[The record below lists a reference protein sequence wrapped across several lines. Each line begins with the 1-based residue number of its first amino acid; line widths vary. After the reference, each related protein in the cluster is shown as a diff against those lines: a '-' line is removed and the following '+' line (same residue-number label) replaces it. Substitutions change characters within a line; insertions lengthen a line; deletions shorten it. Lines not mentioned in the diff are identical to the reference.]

1 MRGPVIASLVTVSI
15 AVLAA
20 PAAAS
25 PPDGSPAS
33 CNGIR
38 SSVDA
43 STRTRDDVAVLFAR
57 SNPAG
62 LRNIGQYYTPV
73 ARAHAGS
80 YSACTALTPPLTL
93 PARP

>member
-1 MRGPVIASLVTVSI
+1 MRGPVIASLVTISI
-15 AVLAA
+15 AVLTV

-43 STRTRDDVAVLFAR
+43 STRSRDDVAVFFAR
-57 SNPAG
+57 RNPAG

-73 ARAHAGS
+73 ARAHAGT
-80 YSACTALTPPLTL
+80 YLACTSLTPPLTP
-93 PARP
+93 PAHP

>member
-1 MRGPVIASLVTVSI
+1 MRGPVIATLVTIST
-15 AVLAA
+15 AVLAV

-43 STRTRDDVAVLFAR
+43 SNQRRDDVAVFFAR
-57 SNPAG
+57 QNPAG
-62 LRNIGQYYTPV
+62 LPNVGQYYTRV
-73 ARAHAGS
+73 AQSRAGS
-80 YSACTALTPPLTL
+80 YADCVALTRPLNPPAH
-93 PARP
+93 P

>member
-1 MRGPVIASLVTVSI
+1 MRGPVIATLVTISI
-15 AVLAA
+15 GVLAV

-43 STRTRDDVAVLFAR
+43 STRSRDDVAVFFAR
-57 SNPAG
+57 RNPAA
-62 LRNIGQYYTPV
+62 LPNTGQYYTPV
-73 ARAHAGS
+73 ARAHAGT
-80 YSACTALTPPLTL
+80 YLACTALTSPLMPPAH
-93 PARP
+93 P